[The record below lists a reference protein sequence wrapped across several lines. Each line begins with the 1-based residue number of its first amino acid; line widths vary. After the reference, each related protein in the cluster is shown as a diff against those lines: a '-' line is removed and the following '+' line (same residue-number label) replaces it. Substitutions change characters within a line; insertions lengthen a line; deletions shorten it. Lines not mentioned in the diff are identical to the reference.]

1 MEDQTKR
8 NARILKERE
17 EEKIR
22 TLINLLIDLQLNKLE
37 SKLTYLEEYE
47 KFIWYE
53 KNQLE
58 VYQKM
63 ILSDKVKLSFE
74 RNELTE

>member
-1 MEDQTKR
+1 MKESEED
-8 NARILKERE
+8 
-17 EEKIR
+17 KIR

-58 VYQKM
+58 VY
-63 ILSDKVKLSFE
+63 
-74 RNELTE
+74 